1 MTGVNTTSTG
11 LLEELEERGLV
22 QDATDRAALAE
33 RLSDRAV
40 TLYAGFDPTAD
51 SLHVGHLLGLLVLRR
66 FQDAGHRPVAL
77 AGGAT
82 GMIGDPGGRSEE
94 RNLLDPATLAANVAA
109 IRAQIGRFLA
119 LGEGPGDARLLD
131 NLTWTEPLGV
141 LEFLRDVGK
150 HVTVNQMVAKE
161 SVRARLDSENG
172 ISFTEFSY
180 MLLQANDYL
189 WLAEHEGC
197 ELQVGGSDQWGNI
210 TAGIDLIRRRT
221 GRSVHGLTWPL
232 VARSDGV
239 KMGKSQ
245 SGALWLSAERTSPY
259 AFFQWWMQVP
269 DGDVERFLLGF
280 TLLPVEE
287 CRAVAAWHRSD
298 PARRTGQCRLAREV
312 TGLVHGDQL
321 AAAAEGA
328 SAVLFGGSVLDAD
341 QATLAAVAGEI
352 PNMVVNSADLAA
364 GIDLAEALLATGLAA
379 SRSDARRTIQQ
390 GGASVNDERAPAGRM
405 LGPADVLATRYTLLR
420 KGKRD
425 FAMVVMEP

>member
-1 MTGVNTTSTG
+1 M
-11 LLEELEERGLV
+11 
-22 QDATDRAALAE
+22 QDATDRADLAR
-33 RLSDRAV
+33 RLSDSAV

-94 RNLLDPATLAANVAA
+94 RNLLDADTLAANLAA
-109 IRAQIGRFLA
+109 IKAQIGRFLA
-119 LGEGPGDARLLD
+119 LGDGPGDGRLMD
-131 NLTWTEPLGV
+131 NLIWTEPLGV

-150 HVTVNQMVAKE
+150 YVTVNQMVAKE
-161 SVRARLDSENG
+161 SVRARLDSEHG

-210 TAGIDLIRRRT
+210 TSGIDLIRRRT

-287 CRAVAAWHRSD
+287 CRAIAARHRAD
-298 PARRTGQCRLAREV
+298 PASRTGQRRLAREV

-352 PNMVVNSADLAA
+352 PNLVMTSADLAG
-364 GIDLAEALLATGLAA
+364 GIDLAEVMVATGLAA

-390 GGASVNDERAPAGRM
+390 GGASVNDERAQKGRT
-405 LGPADVLATRYTLLR
+405 LGPADLLATGYTLVR